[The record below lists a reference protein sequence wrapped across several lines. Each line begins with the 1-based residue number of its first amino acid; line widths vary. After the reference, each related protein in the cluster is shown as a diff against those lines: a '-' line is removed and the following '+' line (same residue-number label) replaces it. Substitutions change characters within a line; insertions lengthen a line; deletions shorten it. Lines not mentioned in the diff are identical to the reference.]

1 MRRWIATMMIG
12 AGALAWTAAQGAAA
26 AGPIP
31 ERIVSMRVRILAKD
45 RYSELEREW
54 GEYTKAHPSDPVGW
68 TERARAARYAGAPCD
83 EYVGYAEEAVR
94 LQPDNAEACAT
105 LGSYKSQMLCPG
117 QPADPSE
124 AIRLL
129 ERALKLDPR
138 LDDPR
143 YTLWVLLLSQGKTE
157 QAAGQLRALLDAGAL
172 PEPLVDLGYNMLVG
186 AEPNA
191 IILTNGDN
199 DTYPPL
205 ALQAG
210 RGFRTD
216 VAIVNLSLLN
226 TLWYR
231 RQLREGSLRVPVPL
245 LEGKAEGM
253 QSQAALTGLIE
264 NLAKDG
270 WRRPLYAAVTV
281 YLSHY
286 KIPNTLSLEGV
297 LYRVLPSRGDEI
309 EISGDRLARNLGN
322 RYRLDSARSLGL
334 DWDGWSALRP
344 LMMNYAAAE
353 GRLATYWAGAGDLEK
368 ARAEMNRALDLC
380 AFHHSGGVGKDLIEE
395 WSGWDAKSPELAKW
409 RQKFK

>member
-1 MRRWIATMMIG
+1 MRRWLATLMIA
-12 AGALAWTAAQGAAA
+12 AGALAWSAAHEAAA
-26 AGPIP
+26 AGRTP
-31 ERIVSMRVRILAKD
+31 ERIVSMRVRILTKD
-45 RYSELEREW
+45 RYRDLEKEW
-54 GEYTKAHPSDPVGW
+54 RDYTEAHPTDPMGW
-68 TERARAARYAGAPCD
+68 AERAKAARYAGAPCD
-83 EYVGYAEEAVR
+83 EYVGYAEKAVR
-94 LQPDNAEACAT
+94 LEPDNAEACAT

-129 ERALKLDPR
+129 ERALELNPGM
-138 LDDPR
+138 DDPR

-172 PEPLVDLGYNMLVG
+172 PEPLVDLGYNMLAG

-205 ALQAG
+205 ALQVG

-226 TLWYR
+226 TPWYR
-231 RQLREGSLRVPVPL
+231 RQLREGPLHVPVPL

-264 NLAKDG
+264 DLAKDG
-270 WRRPLYAAVTV
+270 WKRPLYAAVTV
-281 YLSHY
+281 YLNYY

-297 LYRVLPSRGDEI
+297 LYRVLPGKGGEL
-309 EISGDRLARNLGN
+309 EISGDRLARNLGS
-322 RYRLDSARSLGL
+322 RYRLDSAMSLGL
-334 DWDGWSALRP
+334 DWDRWSALRP
-344 LMMNYAAAE
+344 LMMNYAVAE
-353 GRLATYWAGAGDLEK
+353 GRLATYWAGAGDLAK
-368 ARAEMNRALDLC
+368 ARGEMNRALELC
-380 AFHHSGGVGKDLIEE
+380 AFHHSDSVGKDLIEE
-395 WSGWDAKSPELAKW
+395 WAGWDGKSPELANW
-409 RQKFK
+409 RRKFE

>member
-1 MRRWIATMMIG
+1 MRRWLVAVMIC
-12 AGALAWTAAQGAAA
+12 AGALAWAAAHDAAA
-26 AGPIP
+26 AGPTP
-31 ERIVSMRVRILAKD
+31 ERIVSMRVRILSKD
-45 RYSELEREW
+45 RYHELEKEW
-54 GEYTKAHPSDPVGW
+54 TDYTKANPFDPVGW
-68 TERARAARYAGAPCD
+68 NERAKAARYAGAPCD
-83 EYVGYAEEAVR
+83 EYIGYAEKAVR

-143 YTLWVLLLSQGKTE
+143 YTLWVLLLSQGRTE
-157 QAAGQLRALLDAGAL
+157 QAAGQLRALLGAGAF

-205 ALQAG
+205 AVQAG
-210 RGFRTD
+210 RGLRTD

-226 TLWYR
+226 TPWYR
-231 RQLREGSLRVPVPL
+231 RQLRDGPHRVPVPL
-245 LEGKAEGM
+245 LWGKVEGVP
-253 QSQAALTGLIE
+253 SQAALTGLIE

-270 WRRPLYAAVTV
+270 WKRPLYAAVTV
-281 YLSHY
+281 YLDHY

-297 LYRVLPSRGDEI
+297 LYRVLPGTGGEI
-309 EISGDRLARNLGN
+309 EVSGDRLARNLGS
-322 RYRLDSARSLGL
+322 RYRLESAKSLGL
-334 DWDGWSALRP
+334 DWNRWSALRP

-353 GRLATYWAGAGDLEK
+353 GRLATYWAGTGDLGK

-380 AFHHSGGVGKDLIEE
+380 DFHHSGRVGKDLIQE
-395 WSGWDAKSPELAKW
+395 WSGWDAKSPDLAKW
-409 RQKFK
+409 RQKFE